1 MIQSS
6 WAVYSRAQVAA
17 GNGYRDLHGL
27 HAMPSITVDSDASG
41 DPYNFDIIARQ
52 ATHTALVDNDPTYGQ
67 HYAAL
72 NQEWGDKVLALNMD
86 LDQAIDASG

>member
-27 HAMPSITVDSDASG
+27 RAMPSITVDSDASG
-41 DPYNFDIIARQ
+41 DPYNFDIIDR
-52 ATHTALVDNDPTYGQ
+52 
-67 HYAAL
+67 
-72 NQEWGDKVLALNMD
+72 
-86 LDQAIDASG
+86 